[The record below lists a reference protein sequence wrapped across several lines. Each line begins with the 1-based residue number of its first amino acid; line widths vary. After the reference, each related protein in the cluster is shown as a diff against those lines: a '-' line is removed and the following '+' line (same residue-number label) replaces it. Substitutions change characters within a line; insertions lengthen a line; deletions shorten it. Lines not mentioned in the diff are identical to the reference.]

1 MKRKA
6 TIIQTAKDGKRKIA
20 VDTINA
26 KEIIQFLEERKL
38 KKKFAL
44 ICQIILEG
52 IKNTDL
58 YDKENINGKCKQVTA
73 IKFKGNQ
80 NARIYCKEQ
89 KQKDKT
95 LVIITSELLKSKK
108 NQKNQQKE
116 ISLIE
121 KVANYDYEIE

>member
-1 MKRKA
+1 VKRKA